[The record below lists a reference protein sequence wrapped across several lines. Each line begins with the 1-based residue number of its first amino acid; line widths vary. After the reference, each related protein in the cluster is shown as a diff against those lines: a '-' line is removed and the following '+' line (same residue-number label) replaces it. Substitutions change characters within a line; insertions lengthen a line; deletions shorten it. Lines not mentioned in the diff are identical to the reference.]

1 MSIKIKF
8 FNVLNNRYEIDV
20 GHQEPILPKAQR
32 SGLLLV
38 RVGLL
43 SFCVHCHG

>member
-20 GHQEPILPKAQR
+20 GHQEPIFPKAQR
-32 SGLLLV
+32 SKSRPAFVLRTLPWV
-38 RVGLL
+38 E
-43 SFCVHCHG
+43 S